1 MVEVDEE
8 TVRGIVETL
17 REYTDKLES
26 LIQSSIVLSADPG
39 EGSRSNVFDPLTDT
53 PPVSPKKDNQQVGY
67 ESPDQIDWCGFLLW
81 GGLYAIN
88 AREGR
93 YATEAECRAVAKKAG
108 YHGNAAWTGT
118 GNWKLGTEVDAQRG
132 RMISEH
138 GIRNLIYY
146 MEKLGLTLPADLP
159 DPGAYRKS
167 PR

>member
-8 TVRGIVETL
+8 TLRGIVESL
-17 REYTDKLES
+17 RACTERLES
-26 LIQSSIVLSADPG
+26 LIQSPIALSAERG
-39 EGSRSNVFDPLTDT
+39 EEGPSNVFDPLADI

-132 RMISEH
+132 RMITEH
-138 GIRNLIYY
+138 GTRNLIYY
-146 MEKLGLTLPADLP
+146 MGKLGLTLPADLP
-159 DPGAYRKS
+159 DPEAYAESAR
-167 PR
+167 